1 MCKSNRKTIIDIIC
15 AAFFV
20 ISAIVFLLNYK
31 IIRVDGESMEPTLH
45 NKDIILISL
54 NPSKINKSDIIVF
67 NHDGNTCIKRIVAVE
82 GDNVTIKDNKLQ
94 VNGIFISNVKSTVSN
109 KSYKLKTDELFVLG
123 DKYKDSIDSS
133 DYGPIT
139 TQNIIGKKW

>member
-1 MCKSNRKTIIDIIC
+1 
-15 AAFFV
+15 
-20 ISAIVFLLNYK
+20 
-31 IIRVDGESMEPTLH
+31 MEPTLH

-123 DKYKDSIDSS
+123 DNYKDSLDSS